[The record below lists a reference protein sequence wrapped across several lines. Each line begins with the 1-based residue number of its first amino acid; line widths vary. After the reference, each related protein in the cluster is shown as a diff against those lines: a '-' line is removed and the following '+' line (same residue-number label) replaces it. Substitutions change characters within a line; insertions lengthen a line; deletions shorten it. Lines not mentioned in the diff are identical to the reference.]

1 MSVLLSVALAALVL
15 GTVDLTRGQD
25 VDDEEFQ
32 KGLIGHYSD
41 SAGHRFER
49 IDHTIGF
56 VWNDQPPDVRLE
68 PGPFHATWKGFL
80 MSQAPGMY
88 HIHAY
93 VSGELEISLNGKLLL
108 DGNTSSPSWI
118 AATPVDL
125 PFDWHPLE
133 VRYQK
138 RNDTAALSLYWSGP
152 RFRLEPIGSGHLYHQ
167 AGTTPASLF
176 PRGELL
182 VHALRCGACH
192 HFGASDLPYAAPS
205 LDRLSGNIRPGWLVE
220 WLTDQGQRSEDK
232 TPDAPVRLMPSFGFS
247 REDAEAVTAYLLDQQ
262 EQRPSPQ
269 SPGRSADVLQGDPD
283 SGERLFLT
291 VGCLACHRVGQ
302 HGSSPLF
309 GGGDLSHVA
318 AKRPDHFFALWLAE
332 PGSLNKNHRMP
343 RFELADKERADLAAY
358 LVAQKGEPTAYR
370 APAASAELVRHGQT
384 LFGEH
389 RCLACHD
396 ALLGQQQGQS
406 SQAKSRLSAASNWDQ
421 ACTGQPGADR
431 HRPGYRLAPRDRHA
445 VQEYISV
452 VSQLSRPGQD
462 HGDGSWLLAQNNCL
476 ACHAGEQ
483 SEGIAAVLPS
493 VISAHPELAELRA
506 ALVPPSLAGVGDKL
520 HDRALADAIRR
531 TGGTLRPWLAVRMP
545 SFSFFSDEQLA
556 ALVRYF
562 VQRDRIPDGP
572 HTATEP
578 PEDPSPS
585 IAGVRLVT
593 ADGFGCTSCHAVGS
607 VAAPKA
613 PLAARGPDLAMLG
626 QRIRFPWFD
635 RWVRNPIRF
644 SPRMEMPSLEVPVRG
659 VLGNDLDAQLAAVWR
674 VLNEPGFRPPQ
685 PDAVRVVRRSGV
697 ADRNERAAIL
707 TDVFQ
712 AGGDTFIKPL
722 VIGLSNRHNVLIDL
736 ETNRLARWWIGDVAR
751 QRTLG
756 KSWYWEPAGTE
767 LLATSFSASEMSLR
781 RLGQV
786 RWPTLAGQFPTEID
800 QWRHITGGVEFS
812 HRLHFTD
819 MDGKLSIVS
828 VRQQI
833 VSVPAASHD
842 SSPSHGIRRQVQI
855 SGLPAGHI
863 VQWRVLAPEL
873 ALKSVRSKDGRTW
886 TPAHNGRL
894 RIQLLEPRDVTFSQD
909 GSVETGSLGDGKPVV
924 LAFQYDADLA
934 IDHFLDFPVAASP
947 PPPVAM
953 NNVPGFEVTRLPLA
967 DDFMPTALAWR
978 ADGTLVVASL
988 KGRVW
993 LAHDSDG
1000 DELEDTMEPFSDE
1013 LAAPYGLATG
1023 ANYLDVIN
1031 KYALLRLKDL
1041 DGDGRADETVTLASG
1056 WGHTD
1061 DYHDWSVGL
1070 PRDEDGNYYIATSCQ
1085 QDDRSPAAAHL
1096 RGEVLQLIPRRP
1108 TPLDPRAF
1116 SVRQLSAGHR
1126 FPMGI
1131 ARHPRGALLVTD
1143 NQGNFNPFNE
1153 LNHVIPGAHYGF
1165 INQLERRPGFH
1176 PPLTPPAI
1184 DIPHP
1189 WTRSVN
1195 GISFLETPAELA
1207 GRLGEKV
1214 FGPLEGHLV
1223 GCEYDTRRLVRMTL
1237 QPIGDTFQGAV
1248 YPLSRE
1254 TAADEP
1260 TFFGPLCCGV
1270 APDGDLY
1277 IGCIRDSGWG
1287 GGNNV
1292 GALVRMRPQLQ
1303 KLPAGIAEVRAGPAG
1318 FSIDFTRA
1326 VDRELA
1332 ADPSYYSIV
1341 SFTRISTPD
1350 YGGDD
1355 QDRRVEKVTAVRVSD
1370 DGKQV
1375 ALVVGQM
1382 RIGYVYHFRLK
1393 NLSAGGE
1400 DFFPAEAFF
1409 TLRHVSES

>member
-1 MSVLLSVALAALVL
+1 MVLLSVAFATSVL
-15 GTVDLTRGQD
+15 GQMDLAQGQD

-32 KGLIGHYSD
+32 HGLIGHYSD

-56 VWNDQPPDVRLE
+56 IWKDQPPDVRLE
-68 PGPFHATWKGFL
+68 PGPFNATWKGFL

-88 HIHAY
+88 HLHAY
-93 VSGELEISLNGKLLL
+93 VSGELEIRLNGKVLLH
-108 DGNTSSPSWI
+108 GATNSPSWI
-118 AATPVDL
+118 TATPVDL
-125 PFDWHPLE
+125 PFDWHALE
-133 VRYQK
+133 VQYQK
-138 RNDTAALSLYWSGP
+138 RNDKATLSLYWSGP
-152 RFRLEPIGSGHLYHQ
+152 RFRLEPIGPDHLYHQ
-167 AGTTPASLF
+167 PGATPSNLF

-182 VHALRCGACH
+182 VRALRCSACH
-192 HFGASDLPYAAPS
+192 RFGASDPPCPAPS
-205 LDRLSGNIRPGWLVE
+205 LDRLSENIRPSWLVE
-220 WLTDQGQRSEDK
+220 WLTDQSHGSEDK
-232 TPDAPVRLMPSFGFS
+232 TPGTLDRTMPRFGFS
-247 REDAEAVTAYLLDQQ
+247 REDAEALTAYLFDQS

-269 SPGRSADVLQGDPD
+269 IPERNAEVLQGDAE

-291 VGCLACHRVGQ
+291 VGCLACHRVDE
-302 HGSSPLF
+302 HGSGSFF
-309 GGGDLSHVA
+309 GGGDLSQVA
-318 AKRPDHFFALWLAE
+318 AKRPEHFFAAWLAD
-332 PGSLNKNHRMP
+332 PGAINKNHHMP
-343 RFELADKERADLAAY
+343 RFELADKERADIAAY
-358 LVAQKGEPTAYR
+358 LVAQKGQPTAHR
-370 APAASAELVRHGQT
+370 APAASPELVRRGQT
-384 LFGEH
+384 LFGDS
-389 RCLACHD
+389 RSSACHD
-396 ALLGQQQGQS
+396 ASPGHEQEPS
-406 SQAKSRLSAASNWDQ
+406 SPAKSRLSAASNWDQ

-431 HRPGYRLAPRDRHA
+431 HRPGYRLAPGDQQA
-445 VQEYISV
+445 VREYIRA
-452 VSQLSRPGQD
+452 VSQMPRPAPID
-462 HGDGSWLLAQNNCL
+462 ADGSWLLRQNNCL
-476 ACHAGEQ
+476 ACHAGDQ

-493 VISAHPELAELRA
+493 VTSAYPELAHLRA

-545 SFSFFSDEQLA
+545 RFNFSDEQLG

-562 VQRDRIPDGP
+562 VQRDRIPVGP

-578 PEDPSPS
+578 PEDPSQE

-593 ADGFGCTSCHAVGS
+593 AEGFGCTSCHAVGS
-607 VAAPKA
+607 VASPKA

-626 QRIRFPWFD
+626 QRIRYPWFD

-685 PDAVRVVRRSGV
+685 PDPVRVVRRSGV
-697 ADRNERAAIL
+697 ADRHERAVVL

-712 AGGDTFIKPL
+712 AEGEKFIKPL
-722 VIGLSNRHNVLIDL
+722 VIGLPNRHNVLVDL
-736 ETNRLARWWIGDVAR
+736 ETNRLAHWWIGDVAR

-767 LLATSFSASEMSLR
+767 QLGISFSGSEMALSR
-781 RLGQV
+781 DGQV

-800 QWRHITGGVEFS
+800 LWRHIAGGVEFS
-812 HRLHFTD
+812 HRLHFADTG
-819 MDGKLSIVS
+819 GKPFVVS
-828 VRQQI
+828 VHQRI
-833 VSVPAASHD
+833 VGNPAATHD
-842 SSPSHGIRRQVQI
+842 GSRAQGMRRQVQI

-873 ALKSVRSKDGRTW
+873 ALQSVRSKDGRTW

-894 RIQLLEPRDVTFSQD
+894 RIELLEPRDATFSQD
-909 GSVETGSLGDGKPVV
+909 GFVESGSLGSGKPVV
-924 LAFQYDADLA
+924 LAFQYDVDLA
-934 IDHFLDFPVAASP
+934 IDHFLDVPVPASP
-947 PPPVAM
+947 PPAVAM
-953 NNVPGFEVTRLPLA
+953 DNVPGFDVTRLPVA

-988 KGRVW
+988 KGQVW

-1000 DELEDTMEPFSDE
+1000 EGLEDKMEQFSDE

-1023 ANYLDVIN
+1023 ANYIDVIN

-1070 PRDEDGNYYIATSCQ
+1070 PRDEDGKYYIATSCQ
-1085 QDDRSPAAAHL
+1085 QDDRSPAASYL
-1096 RGEVLQLIPRRP
+1096 RGEILQLAPRRP
-1108 TPLDPRAF
+1108 TQLDPRAF

-1131 ARHPRGALLVTD
+1131 ARHRRGELFVTD

-1207 GRLGEKV
+1207 DRLGQKV

-1223 GCEYDTRRLVRMTL
+1223 GCEYDTRRLVRMSL
-1237 QPIGDTFQGAV
+1237 QPVGDTFQGAV

-1254 TAADEP
+1254 TTAEDP
-1260 TFFGPLCCGV
+1260 TFLGPLCCGV

-1277 IGCIRDSGWG
+1277 IGCILDSGWG

-1292 GALVRMRPQLQ
+1292 GSLVRMRPRLQ
-1303 KLPAGIAEVRAGPAG
+1303 KLPAGMAEVRACPDG
-1318 FSIDFTRA
+1318 FTIDFTRA
-1326 VDRELA
+1326 VDRQLA
-1332 ADPSYYSIV
+1332 ADASHYSIS

-1355 QDRRVEKVTAVRVSD
+1355 QDRRVEKITALRVTD

-1375 ALVVGQM
+1375 AIVLGQL
-1382 RIGYVYHFRLK
+1382 RLGYVYHFRLK

-1400 DFFPAEAFF
+1400 EFFPAEAFF
-1409 TLRHVSES
+1409 TLRRIPDA